1 VFARLSPGRTVL
13 PWILAAVV
21 LSACTSDASSPG
33 TAPDS
38 AATASPTTTVSETRS
53 SPEPPPSFPSEAE
66 AEARS
71 VAQKLS
77 DTSTETRVERALVQT
92 SSLRVF
98 SFRPTVVKGHLALR
112 GDVNTVE
119 QYRRAERTARQVE
132 GVEVVTNQLTVGGR
146 PVTEDRLSE
155 DEEAAA
161 ETGSEDTAV
170 YHTVRQGD
178 NLWDI
183 ARKYRASV
191 EQIRR
196 LNDLGS
202 STLRPGQ
209 RIRVR

>member
-1 VFARLSPGRTVL
+1 V
-13 PWILAAVV
+13 AVV

-38 AATASPTTTVSETRS
+38 AATESPTTTVSETRS

-112 GDVNTVE
+112 GDVNTVD

-155 DEEAAA
+155 DEETAA
-161 ETGSEDTAV
+161 ETEDTAV

-191 EQIRR
+191 EQIRS